1 MFFIFKSTHFQI
13 IFLFSVELDLSP
25 DSYRD
30 CWYDTHLISCFLL
43 PESRLSRL
51 FSIFYFLFSIFLIY
65 RQVEWISMIIE
76 ICIETSF
83 LITSRYYFISAIA
96 TKKSLE
102 VTVEFKV
109 EKLKVKS
116 YFFLSTSSHQHI
128 FKFSCF

>member
-96 TKKSLE
+96 AIKSLE
-102 VTVEFKV
+102 VTIEFKV
-109 EKLKVKS
+109 ERLKVVFS
-116 YFFLSTSSHQHI
+116 YLHLHINISSNFLVSRV
-128 FKFSCF
+128 